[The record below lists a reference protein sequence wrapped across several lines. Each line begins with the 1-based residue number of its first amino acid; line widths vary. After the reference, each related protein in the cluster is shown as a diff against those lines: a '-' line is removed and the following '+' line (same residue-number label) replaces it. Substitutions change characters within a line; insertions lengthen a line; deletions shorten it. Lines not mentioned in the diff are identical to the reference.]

1 MNLTLLGT
9 SSGAPTRQR
18 NVSATAVQPERGRAW
33 VLVDCGEA
41 TQHQL
46 LRTRLSP
53 LKLDAILITHVH
65 GDHCYGLPGL
75 LASCQLNG
83 RTEPLTL
90 VGPAAVWAYLQAVI
104 EHTEMRVDYP
114 LRFVEASDALVLELG
129 GFRITA
135 ARLSHRTECWAYR
148 LQEAQVPVKLD
159 TARLQAEGIMPSP
172 LYGQL
177 QRGETLTLEDGR
189 QLEGRDYC
197 IPSYP
202 ARAVVVGGDN
212 DRPELLAD
220 ACRGVQLLV
229 HEATYTEA
237 VLQQV
242 GPEPQH
248 SSAERVARFAQQAG
262 VPALLLTHF
271 SPRYLLRP
279 RRERDLP
286 VEALRIEAQRH
297 YSGRLFLA
305 EDFETYSIRRDGEV
319 VLATE

>member
-1 MNLTLLGT
+1 MNLTFLGT

-18 NVSATAVQPERGRAW
+18 NVSATAVQPEYGRAW
-33 VLVDCGEA
+33 VMVDCGEA

-104 EHTEMRVDYP
+104 EHTEMRIDYP
-114 LRFVEASDALVLELG
+114 LKFIDVSKSLALEQG
-129 GFRITA
+129 GFHITA
-135 ARLSHRTECWAYR
+135 YPLSHRSECWAYR
-148 LQEAQVPVKLD
+148 LQESRVPLKLD
-159 TARLQAEGIMPSP
+159 VARLEAEGVMPSP
-172 LYGQL
+172 LYGRL
-177 QRGETLTLEDGR
+177 QRGESVTLDDGR
-189 QLEGRDYC
+189 QLEGKDYC
-197 IPSYP
+197 IPSYR
-202 ARAVVVGGDN
+202 ARAVVIGGDN
-212 DRPELLAD
+212 DRPELLAE

-229 HEATYTEA
+229 HEATYTED

-248 SSAERVARFAQQAG
+248 SSAARVARFAEQAG
-262 VPALLLTHF
+262 VPALVLTHF

-279 RRERDLP
+279 RRGGDRSVDELY
-286 VEALRIEAQRH
+286 IEAQRFFA
-297 YSGRLFLA
+297 GTLFMA
-305 EDFETYSIRRDGEV
+305 EDFQTYRVLRDGRV
-319 VLATE
+319 VEASD